1 MREKFM
7 QSRDLIKSN
16 LRYFWRTNLAVVAG
30 VATAVAVLAGAL
42 LVGDSVRAS
51 LRNLALSRL
60 GRTDV
65 VLTAQGFF
73 RQQLATDLQSHP
85 EFAANFNDACS
96 MIALRGAITRDANN
110 ARAGS
115 VQVYGIDDRFWK
127 FHGVLVPPLE
137 GNDALLS
144 PALAAELGAK
154 PGDTLVLRIE
164 KPSDIPA
171 ESLHGRKDDL
181 GKTLRFTL
189 RESLPASSLG
199 EFFLQAQQGPV
210 FAIFA
215 PLSRLQKNLEQDARV
230 NVVLFSAAE
239 GTTEPQVVG
248 EKILREK
255 FALADLGLRLRALKE
270 EGAASFALESDSAV
284 INDAIANQAKEAAA
298 KSNLSA
304 NPILAYL
311 ANSIRLGE
319 KEVPYSLVGGISFG
333 AAPAAKDAIRL
344 TDWAARDLGAKVGDE
359 IRMGYYVWRPEG
371 RLETK
376 ETAFKVESIVPLK
389 EDRHFA
395 PEYPGITEARS
406 LADWDPPFPLD
417 LGRVRKVDE
426 AFWDQYRA
434 TPKAF
439 LPIETAQEL
448 WGTRYGRLTSI
459 RFSGPADAQE
469 KFSRDLRAHLDP
481 ITAGLQLQSVRS
493 NAMRASRG
501 ATDFGEYFAYFSF
514 FLVISALMLAT
525 LFFKLGIEQRLREIG
540 LLRALGFSIKQLRS
554 LFLREGLAL
563 AAVGGG
569 LGAVGGLGYAAL
581 MMWGLRTWWIGAV
594 GTTALR
600 LYLNPVSLIIGIVAG
615 VVMALVSIW
624 WTLRGL
630 RSSAPRSLL
639 AGVMESAASVRSR
652 AGRLFSAARLGALF
666 ALLGILLLVAGAMKW
681 IGEAGG
687 FFGAGAMLLI
697 AILCFWSVWL
707 RGDKRRTIA
716 PGGLWPLARMGF
728 RNASVRPGR
737 SVLCIALIASAAF
750 IIVSVDAF
758 RRDGKAANYDK
769 ASGNGGYP
777 LMAESLLPIVH
788 DLNSEPGREEVN
800 LNDPALS
807 DVKFA
812 RFRLRPG
819 DDASCLNLYQPRNPR
834 ILGATDDFIAAGRF
848 AFQSS
853 LAAADAEKANPWLL
867 LNQEIADAT
876 NPQSAIGNPQSIIPV
891 IGDANSMMYVLH
903 LNLGDEITVDGSDGA
918 PVRLRLVATLADSV
932 FQGELLMAEKQFLRH
947 FADQEGYRVF
957 LVDAPPDRAAAISAT
972 LEDRLSDFGFDAT
985 GAEER
990 LAAFHQVEN
999 TYLSTFQ
1006 TLGGLGLLLGTL
1018 GLAAVLLRNV
1028 LERRKELALMRSIG
1042 YRPPHLSTMIVAEN
1056 ALLLGCGLLT
1066 GIFCAFLAILPA
1078 ILARGG
1084 GVSIV
1089 SLGLLLLA
1097 VAGTGLSASL
1107 LAVRA
1112 VNRSPVL
1119 PALRSE

>member
-1 MREKFM
+1 M
-7 QSRDLIKSN
+7 QSSRLIKSN
-16 LRYFWRTNLAVVAG
+16 LRYFWRTNLAVIAG

-73 RQQLATDLQSHP
+73 RQQLAADLQSHP
-85 EFAANFNDACS
+85 DYGANFKDACS
-96 MIALRGAITRDANN
+96 MIALRGAITRDENK

-115 VQVYGIDDRFWK
+115 VQVYGVDDQFWR
-127 FHGVLVPPLE
+127 FHGVSVAPLA
-137 GNDALLS
+137 GNDVLLS
-144 PALAAELGAK
+144 PALAAELGAN

-164 KPSDIPA
+164 KPSDIPV

-181 GKTLRFTL
+181 GKTLRFTM
-189 RESLPASSLG
+189 REALPAASLG
-199 EFFLQAQQGPV
+199 EFSLQAQQGPV
-210 FAIFA
+210 YAIFA
-215 PLSRLQKNLEQDARV
+215 PISRLQKNLEQDAKV
-230 NVVLFSAAE
+230 NVVLLSAIE
-239 GTTEPQVVG
+239 GKNNLQLAG

-255 FALADLGLRLRALKE
+255 FALADLGLKLRSLN
-270 EGAASFALESDSAV
+270 EGDSASFALESDSAV
-284 INDAIANQAKEAAA
+284 INDAIAKQAKEVAA
-298 KSNLSA
+298 KANLFAS
-304 NPILAYL
+304 PILAYL

-319 KEVPYSLVGGISFG
+319 KEVPYSLVGGVSFG
-333 AAPAAKDAIRL
+333 AAPAAKDSIRL
-344 TDWAARDLGAKVGDE
+344 TDWVARDLGAKVGDE
-359 IRMGYYVWRPEG
+359 IRLGYYVWREEG
-371 RLETK
+371 RLDTK
-376 ETAFKVESIVPLK
+376 ETVFKVESIVPLK

-439 LPIETAQEL
+439 IPIEAAQEL

-459 RFSGPADAQE
+459 RFSGPPDAQE
-469 KFSRDLRAHLDP
+469 TFSRDLRAQLDP
-481 ITAGLQLQSVRS
+481 IAAGLQLQSVRAS
-493 NAMRASRG
+493 AMQASRG

-514 FLVISALMLAT
+514 FLVVSALMLAT

-554 LFLREGLAL
+554 LFLREGLVLSAI
-563 AAVGGG
+563 GG
-569 LGAVGGLGYAAL
+569 LLGAIGGLGYAAL
-581 MMWGLRTWWIGAV
+581 MMWGLRTWWVGAV
-594 GTTALR
+594 GTTSLR
-600 LYLNPVSLIIGIVAG
+600 LYINPISLLIGIVAG
-615 VVMALVSIW
+615 VAMALLSIW

-630 RSSAPRSLL
+630 QSSAPRSLL
-639 AGVMESAASVRSR
+639 AGVMENAMSARSR
-652 AGRLFSAARLGALF
+652 AGRIFSAARLGPLF

-687 FFGAGAMLLI
+687 FFGAGAMLLV

-707 RGDKRRTIA
+707 RSDKRRTIA
-716 PGGLWPLARMGF
+716 PGGSSLFGPLARMGF

-758 RRDGKAANYDK
+758 RRDGKAASYDR

-777 LMAESLLPIVH
+777 LIAESLLPIVH
-788 DLNSEPGREEVN
+788 DLNSEKGRDEVN
-800 LNDPALS
+800 LNDPALA
-807 DVKFA
+807 DVKFT

-834 ILGATDDFIAAGRF
+834 ILGATDDFIGAGRF

-853 LAAADAEKANPWLL
+853 LATTDAEKANPWLL
-867 LNQEIADAT
+867 LNQEIKDAD
-876 NPQSAIGNPQSIIPV
+876 NPQSVIPV
-891 IGDANSMMYVLH
+891 IGDANSMTYVLH
-903 LNLGDEITVDGSDGA
+903 LKLGDEITIDGSDGT

-957 LVDAPPDRAAAISAT
+957 LVDASAEKAAAVSAV

-985 GAEER
+985 GTEER

-1042 YRPPHLSTMIVAEN
+1042 YRPPHLSTMVVAEN

-1066 GIFCAFLAILPA
+1066 GICCAFLAILPA
-1078 ILARGG
+1078 IMARGG
-1084 GVSIV
+1084 GVSML